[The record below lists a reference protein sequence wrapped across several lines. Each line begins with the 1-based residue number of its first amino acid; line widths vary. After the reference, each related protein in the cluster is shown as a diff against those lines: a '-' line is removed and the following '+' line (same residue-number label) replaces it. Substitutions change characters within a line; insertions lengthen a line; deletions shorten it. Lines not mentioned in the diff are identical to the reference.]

1 MKESLFE
8 MLLSLF
14 ETTLLRLKEVSDPE
28 SGLKPLIEKK
38 ITEAVAQEKNH
49 SAIFHLMVVKE
60 PSQQA
65 IRVFTLEEQMK
76 LTKASYQFLMR
87 LKTWGVISSEI
98 MELVLNRLLL
108 SESHIVSLRE
118 TKWTIRSLL
127 ADKLGA
133 DQLAYLD
140 LVLYHTEDVAVRH

>member
-28 SGLKPLIEKK
+28 SDLKPLIEKK
-38 ITEAVAQEKNH
+38 ITEAVAQEKN
-49 SAIFHLMVVKE
+49 SPAIFHLMVVKE
-60 PSQQA
+60 ASPQA
-65 IRVFTLEEQMK
+65 LRVFTLEEQMK

-108 SESHIVSLRE
+108 SDSHIVSLRE

-127 ADKLGA
+127 ADKLSV